1 MRDVGEA
8 VPRSAAASEGR
19 PGPETL
25 PPDPQLFRR
34 NDPDAAR
41 KRVLIVE
48 DEEDIRDLLYYNLA
62 REGFRVSIAED
73 GVQALEKIQQD
84 APDLVLLDLMLPGL
98 DGLELTRRLRRD
110 PRTAHLPVLML
121 TAKKE
126 EVDRIVGLELG
137 ADDYVTK
144 PFNLRELVLRM
155 RAVLRRYEEHA
166 ARRASEV
173 LTADGFLNVDIPRR
187 QVVVDGEPIAL
198 TVIEFDL
205 LVHLLRERGRVQTRE
220 RLLREVWGYDYAGY
234 DRTIDTHVARLRKK
248 LRARGEWIETAWG
261 VGYRFRE

>member
-1 MRDVGEA
+1 M
-8 VPRSAAASEGR
+8 
-19 PGPETL
+19 
-25 PPDPQLFRR
+25 
-34 NDPDAAR
+34 
-41 KRVLIVE
+41 IVE
-48 DEEDIRDLLYYNLA
+48 DEEDIRDLLYYNLT
-62 REGFRVSIAED
+62 REGFRASVAED
-73 GVQALEKIQQD
+73 GVQAMEKIRQD
-84 APDLVLLDLMLPGL
+84 APDIVLLDLMLPGL

-110 PRTAHLPVLML
+110 ARTAHLPVLML

-144 PFNLRELVLRM
+144 PFNLRELVLRI

-166 ARRASEV
+166 AGRAADV
-173 LTADGFLNVDIPRR
+173 LTADDFLRVDIPRR
-187 QVVVDGEPIAL
+187 EVLVDGERVTL

-248 LRARGEWIETAWG
+248 LRARGEWVETAWG

>member
-1 MRDVGEA
+1 MTEKLGNGVS
-8 VPRSAAASEGR
+8 P
-19 PGPETL
+19 
-25 PPDPQLFRR
+25 
-34 NDPDAAR
+34 
-41 KRVLIVE
+41 KVLIVE
-48 DEEDIRDLLYYNLA
+48 DEEDIRDLLYYNLS
-62 REGFRVSIAED
+62 REGFRASVAED
-73 GVQALEKIQQD
+73 GVKALEKIRQD
-84 APDLVLLDLMLPGL
+84 APDIVLLDLMLPGL

-110 PRTAHLPVLML
+110 ARTAHLPVLML

-144 PFNLRELVLRM
+144 PFNLRELILRI
-155 RAVLRRYEEHA
+155 RAVLRRYEERA
-166 ARRASEV
+166 AGRAVEV
-173 LTADGFLNVDIPRR
+173 LRAGDFLVVDIPRR
-187 QVVVDGEPIAL
+187 EVTVDGERVAL

-205 LVHLLRERGRVQTRE
+205 LAHLLRERGRVQTRE

-248 LRARGEWIETAWG
+248 LKGRGDRIETAWG

>member
-1 MRDVGEA
+1 MVARRE
-8 VPRSAAASEGR
+8 
-19 PGPETL
+19 PET
-25 PPDPQLFRR
+25 
-34 NDPDAAR
+34 AR
-41 KRVLIVE
+41 KKVLIVE
-48 DEEDIRDLLYYNLA
+48 DEEDIRDLLYYNLT
-62 REGFRVSIAED
+62 REGFRASVAED
-73 GVQALEKIQQD
+73 GVQAMEKIQQD
-84 APDLVLLDLMLPGL
+84 LPDIVLLDLMLPGV

-110 PRTAHLPVLML
+110 GRTAHLPVVML

-166 ARRASEV
+166 AHRAAEV
-173 LTADGFLNVDIPRR
+173 LRADDFLNVDIPRR
-187 QVVVDGEPIAL
+187 EVTVDGRRLPL
-198 TVIEFDL
+198 TVIEFNL

-248 LRARGEWIETAWG
+248 LGARGEWIETAWG

>member
-1 MRDVGEA
+1 VTGRPRQAEA
-8 VPRSAAASEGR
+8 LPAAATREPNGGR
-19 PGPETL
+19 
-25 PPDPQLFRR
+25 
-34 NDPDAAR
+34 
-41 KRVLIVE
+41 KKVLIVE
-48 DEEDIRDLLYYNLA
+48 DEEDIRDLLYYNLT
-62 REGFRVSIAED
+62 REGFRAAVAED
-73 GVQALEKIQQD
+73 GVEALQKIQQD
-84 APDLVLLDLMLPGL
+84 PPDIVVLDLMLPGL
-98 DGLELTRRLRRD
+98 DGLELTRRLRREA
-110 PRTAHLPVLML
+110 RTAHLPVLML

-144 PFNLRELVLRM
+144 PFNLRELVLRI

-166 ARRASEV
+166 AGRAAEV
-173 LTADGFLNVDIPRR
+173 LAADDFLRVDLPRR
-187 QVVVDGEPIAL
+187 EVMVDGERVAL
-198 TVIEFDL
+198 TVIEFKL

>member
-1 MRDVGEA
+1 M
-8 VPRSAAASEGR
+8 
-19 PGPETL
+19 
-25 PPDPQLFRR
+25 
-34 NDPDAAR
+34 
-41 KRVLIVE
+41 LIVRILVVE
-48 DEEDIRDLLYYNLA
+48 DERKLA
-62 REGFRVSIAED
+62 QALQTALKAERYEVVLAPTGEEGFCRANAESF
-73 GVQALEKIQQD
+73 
-84 APDLVLLDLMLPGL
+84 DLVLLDLMLPGL

-110 PRTAHLPVLML
+110 PRTAHLPVVML
-121 TAKKE
+121 TAKKD

-173 LTADGFLNVDIPRR
+173 LTADGFLAVDIPRR
-187 QVVVDGEPIAL
+187 QVRVDGEPVSL

>member
-1 MRDVGEA
+1 MI
-8 VPRSAAASEGR
+8 
-19 PGPETL
+19 
-25 PPDPQLFRR
+25 
-34 NDPDAAR
+34 AR
-41 KRVLIVE
+41 GQKVLIVE
-48 DEEDIRDLLYYNLA
+48 DEEDIRDLLHYNLE

-73 GVQALEKIQQD
+73 GVQAMEKIQQEP
-84 APDLVLLDLMLPGL
+84 PDIVLLDLMLPGL

-110 PRTAHLPVLML
+110 PGTAHLPVLML

-155 RAVLRRYEEHA
+155 RAVLRRHEERA
-166 ARRASEV
+166 AGREAELIS
-173 LTADGFLNVDIPRR
+173 ADGFLRVDIPRR
-187 QVVVDGEPIAL
+187 EVLVDGERVVL

-205 LVHLLRERGRVQTRE
+205 LVHLLRERGRVQTRQ

-234 DRTIDTHVARLRKK
+234 ERTIDTHVARLRKK

>member
-1 MRDVGEA
+1 MPRAAQRADRGARSGE
-8 VPRSAAASEGR
+8 
-19 PGPETL
+19 
-25 PPDPQLFRR
+25 PDGVRR
-34 NDPDAAR
+34 
-41 KRVLIVE
+41 KVLVVE

-62 REGFRVSIAED
+62 REGFRVSVADD
-73 GVQALEKIQQD
+73 GVQALEKIHQD
-84 APDLVLLDLMLPGL
+84 PPDVVLLDLMLPGL

-110 PRTAHLPVLML
+110 PGTVHLPVLML

-144 PFNLRELVLRM
+144 PFNLRELILRI
-155 RAVLRRYEEHA
+155 RAVLRRYDELSGT
-166 ARRASEV
+166 RGGDV
-173 LTADGFLNVDIPRR
+173 LTADDFLRVDIPRR
-187 QVVVDGEPIAL
+187 EVLVDGERVTL

-248 LRARGEWIETAWG
+248 LKKRGDWIETAWG